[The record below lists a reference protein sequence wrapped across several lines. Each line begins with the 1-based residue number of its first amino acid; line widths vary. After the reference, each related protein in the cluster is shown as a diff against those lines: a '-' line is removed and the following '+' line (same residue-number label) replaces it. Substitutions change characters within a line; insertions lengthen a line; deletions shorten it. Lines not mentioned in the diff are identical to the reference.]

1 MKRNSRQA
9 IKDAI
14 QGQGNRPMDAG
25 EIRALIPLDEVT
37 TQAIYNSLST
47 MKLQYKELDYDNGKY
62 TLKALPPFQ
71 EPVEQ
76 RHSEPPVEIAQAA
89 GSEALNME
97 VSISEAIA
105 KDYPFGAVE
114 QINQRVQMEQLER
127 EQPDRRTKI
136 QWSAQEQWTLA
147 RQVHELRRGGYNDLL
162 LAVEKAQRQVLP
174 NDRRRTITNRQMIGE
189 WIYPMLDILKH
200 NDTLQAAVKTLEN
213 RPPPPPPPLN
223 YAELATNLMLG
234 ELLARGRSMLK
245 GMLIEALTSPEVK
258 AMLNP
263 PPVVNVPKHNP
274 TPTSQEREK
283 LPRIMIYGLR
293 KPIHRNEISRDFK
306 NIFDI
311 RWGDTGDPGVIL
323 KQKNASMD
331 KVFVLTDYVPHSFT
345 DTMKSEI
352 VPYQMITGSIT
363 RLREVLN
370 DYATQE

>member
-76 RHSEPPVEIAQAA
+76 RHSEPPVEVAQVA
-89 GSEALNME
+89 GSEALN
-97 VSISEAIA
+97 
-105 KDYPFGAVE
+105 VE
-114 QINQRVQMEQLER
+114 YITPWKPDMHVEGTETGRFPS
-127 EQPDRRTKI
+127 QPVGELDRRTKI

-189 WIYPMLDILKH
+189 WIYPILDILKH

-213 RPPPPPPPLN
+213 KPPPPPPPLN

-234 ELLARGRSMLK
+234 ELLARGRGILRSM
-245 GMLIEALTSPEVK
+245 IVEAITSPEVK

-263 PPVVNVPKHNP
+263 APVVNVPKHNP